1 MKKLLSLIFAAAFT
15 LSLCACDKADNDS
28 KSGSDVSGSS
38 LISGESTANIST
50 GHTAPVGG
58 ESTDVPDIPS
68 AGANPIMLT
77 KDVTLQLD
85 CGGAYETDDGVY
97 YIKKAQKTGVGSIG
111 YIMYIDYATGQETY
125 LCSDSSC
132 DHNSERCSSY
142 LDNDEFFYGGDVRL
156 FEYDGSL
163 YYLNLKY
170 TRNEDSAQV
179 GSTLYEEWRD
189 QSLYRMG
196 LDGTNRE
203 LVYTFDKDLNV
214 ESFAAGD
221 GNALWFFVKTPTV
234 DYDEE
239 RKTYFF
245 GVKEPRLIK
254 LDLSSRSIVEQ
265 IPLYKYKELERVF
278 VWGCSNGKMI
288 LCGREFP
295 EDVTRQDVNAEA
307 NFDDPAA
314 DSMRV
319 HELFERCKS
328 VYFTLDLNN
337 KEIKEIYRHGYDDE
351 YRGFTDGKYAYLT
364 DTIGRSSVKIDVES
378 GEQSEFFP
386 AEGYVAV
393 GTVGG
398 KYECRSV
405 DKNDLT
411 VYFIDKES
419 GEITSNSLE
428 ALYTDDVWM
437 IIHGDDYDYKN
448 IREDAVA
455 FGKDSVLIRTEEDYV
470 IMSIDDYFNGRPE
483 YRPVNIIFQ
492 KER

>member
-1 MKKLLSLIFAAAFT
+1 MKKIISVLAAAMI
-15 LSLCACDKADNDS
+15 LSLCACDKADN
-28 KSGSDVSGSS
+28 GSESLGESS
-38 LISGESTANIST
+38 LSTSST
-50 GHTAPVGG
+50 SSTEQSAPIGG
-58 ESTDVPDIPS
+58 ESTDVPDVPA
-68 AGANPIMLT
+68 AGADPIMLT
-77 KDVTLQLD
+77 KNVTSNFD
-85 CGGAYETDDGVY
+85 WEHAYETDDGVY
-97 YIKKAQKTGVGSIG
+97 YIKRAQKSGVGTVG

-142 LDNDEFFYGGDVRL
+142 LNNHEFFNNRDVRL

-163 YYLNLKY
+163 YYLSIDTPEY
-170 TRNEDSAQV
+170 EDHMQIN
-179 GSTLYEEWRD
+179 GTPYENPRD
-189 QSLYRMG
+189 PSLYRMG

-203 LVYTFDKDLNV
+203 LVYTFDRENSV
-214 ESFAAGD
+214 ETFAAGD

-234 DYDEE
+234 DYNEE

-245 GVKEPRLIK
+245 GVKNPTLIK

-278 VWGCSNGKMI
+278 VWGCSGGKMI
-288 LCGREFP
+288 FCGRELP
-295 EDVTRQDVNAEA
+295 EGVTRQDVIEMTDL
-307 NFDDPAA
+307 DDPAA
-314 DSMRV
+314 DSIRV
-319 HELFERCKS
+319 HELSERCKS

-337 KEIKEIYRHGYDDE
+337 KEIKEIYRHKYGIDNE
-351 YRGFTDGKYAYLT
+351 YMGFADGKYAYFA
-364 DTIGRSSVKIDVES
+364 DTIERSGVKIDIES

-393 GTVGG
+393 KTVRG
-398 KYECRSV
+398 KYECLST
-405 DKNDLT
+405 DKDDLT

-428 ALYTDDVWM
+428 SLYYDETLF
-437 IIHGDDYDYKN
+437 IIYGDDYQSSICD
-448 IREDAVA
+448 DAVA
-455 FGKDSVLIRTEEDYV
+455 FGKDSALIRAEEGYV
-470 IMSIDDYFNGRPE
+470 IMSLDDYLNGRLE